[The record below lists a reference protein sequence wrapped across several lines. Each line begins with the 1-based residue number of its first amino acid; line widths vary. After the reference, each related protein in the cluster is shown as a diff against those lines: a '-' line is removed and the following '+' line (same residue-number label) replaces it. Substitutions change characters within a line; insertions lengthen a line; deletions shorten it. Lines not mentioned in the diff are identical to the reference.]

1 MVLQFRLSLPK
12 CATDSCSMHQTM
24 LWPNFNFRKH
34 ATSSR
39 KCWSIINLKVQ
50 KSDAVE
56 QLKLKYAIYCFS
68 NGPQRWRNDDWE
80 YENDSDVRGEK
91 LELTANKKRCGDFA
105 AAESDEIGGEKR
117 DGKSLGVLQHAVDH
131 GREVE
136 TELRIVL
143 EASRARSMSVW
154 R

>member
-1 MVLQFRLSLPK
+1 
-12 CATDSCSMHQTM
+12 
-24 LWPNFNFRKH
+24 
-34 ATSSR
+34 
-39 KCWSIINLKVQ
+39 
-50 KSDAVE
+50 
-56 QLKLKYAIYCFS
+56 
-68 NGPQRWRNDDWE
+68 
-80 YENDSDVRGEK
+80 

-117 DGKSLGVLQHAVDH
+117 DGKVAVCLGVLQHAVDH